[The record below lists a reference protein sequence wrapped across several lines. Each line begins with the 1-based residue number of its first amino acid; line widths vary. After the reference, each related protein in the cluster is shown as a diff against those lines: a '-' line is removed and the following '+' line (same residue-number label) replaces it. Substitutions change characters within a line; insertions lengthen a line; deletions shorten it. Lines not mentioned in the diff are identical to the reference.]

1 LQWLGIR
8 PPACLPTFLR
18 LLLPCQL
25 IAVGLPGVSSL
36 SAGPIMP
43 LAPKLFLEGTTERNT
58 TLVSRLPMNRLLR
71 VFGCCMLAA
80 QAAAHVGLLHVGLLH
95 VGLCLRPWGSCCVLP
110 SVATDIQRIGSVCS
124 AALLQIPAANV
135 MHTGYNTTS
144 LIVSGP
150 RPASATLLW
159 LAASTAP
166 HHFSPIQLHAPLSIC
181 ACLILPACLPQC
193 VPPCPALPC
202 LQITQYDM
210 FLPGTGVTMTNWLG
224 FCQLPSCEGSGPP
237 PVTAQKGWAGFKAG
251 WLSWPPKIQ
260 SNIYDV
266 SWVLNMG

>member
-1 LQWLGIR
+1 MASCVDALAAATPAAAGALPIPQWTDENNAPTRLQLRPGNPALCGEWAADRRRAWPGLQWLGIR

-71 VFGCCMLAA
+71 VFGCCMLAV
-80 QAAAHVGLLHVGLLH
+80 QAAAHVGLLH

-181 ACLILPACLPQC
+181 ACLILPACLPAC
-193 VPPCPALPC
+193 LNVCPPALPC
-202 LQITQYDM
+202 PACRSLNTTCSCQA
-210 FLPGTGVTMTNWLG
+210 PG
-224 FCQLPSCEGSGPP
+224 
-237 PVTAQKGWAGFKAG
+237 
-251 WLSWPPKIQ
+251 
-260 SNIYDV
+260 
-266 SWVLNMG
+266 